1 MSAGS
6 QVAAIRS
13 MARLPRPGRLW
24 SRRWSV
30 VAAVTVVA
38 LVTLVLRGPLDLLGG
53 LGAAMGIGGVIAVV
67 AKLVGRLW
75 TWVAVMV
82 GFGFLVGALPLF
94 NVLGYEL
101 ALSSTLFAAPLG
113 LDLGSA
119 YARELARAPV
129 TDKGGIYPVSALA
142 RSTLTAMAMVV
153 GLLAIPALIAA
164 VRGIWLPTCDWG
176 FGIEAYLYL
185 PITTG
190 LLAVMIGHAI
200 GVLVGPRR
208 YLCAAIAI
216 ALPLILVA
224 VFAIWRF
231 LTEPPVFTYN
241 AVFGYFPGNLYDENI
256 KLGAALAWSR
266 LEQLLWVL
274 AVLALA
280 AWRLD
285 VPSFRGVLQPRPAGR
300 RIGAP
305 AFAVVC
311 IAGAIVLRSQGGHLG
326 YAIDREDIAEALGG
340 VRETPHFIIHYAQ
353 TKEVE
358 EVIDLVAADHEFRY
372 AQVTA
377 TLGIELS
384 GKIRSF
390 YFANR
395 DQKGQWFGPRDV
407 EMAKPW
413 QREIFLEH
421 RAFPH
426 GSLRHEIAHAV
437 ASEFGDPLFGVA
449 AKRVA
454 GVPALISPGLIEGLA
469 VATDWPG
476 DADRLSPHESVR
488 VLQALGKRPSIN
500 ELLSLQ
506 FFKFSSSAG
515 YTTAGSFLRFLLE
528 KYGAPSLRA
537 LYHSGG
543 DFEGAY
549 GRPLSA
555 LEDEWR
561 EMISKIELP
570 ASLIEATRERF
581 RVGGVFARPCP
592 HAIAARRERAAAAR
606 NRGDHKTALALV
618 NQVCSDA
625 PDEPRYRLD
634 LGDVL
639 FDGDAAEKQQALA
652 LWTQLSQD
660 TEHGTPSLRADA
672 YENLIKAAADRDDFT
687 EVRRLVDEAVKLP
700 LMPTERRQLDA
711 YAFVLAHQGPAAA
724 ALRGYFFT
732 TAAKVDTLT
741 WSLFATLAEPE
752 LGFGHYLLGL
762 QYAFRGDLA
771 ASAQSLAR
779 SMQLGLPSQPFV
791 KNAARRLA
799 IAAYRTKDLA
809 NVRAAADALV
819 GPGMSESDRL
829 LAKDWL
835 ERLTFDATGTT
846 SPK

>member
-1 MSAGS
+1 VVA
-6 QVAAIRS
+6 VIAAIAKATVL
-13 MARLPRPGRLW
+13 ARGLLDPLGSLA
-24 SRRWSV
+24 
-30 VAAVTVVA
+30 AAVA
-38 LVTLVLRGPLDLLGG
+38 LGC
-53 LGAAMGIGGVIAVV
+53 AIAIA
-67 AKLVGRLW
+67 AKLLGRLW
-75 TWVAVMV
+75 TWGLVMV
-82 GFGFLVGALPLF
+82 GFGLVTGVAPLF

-101 ALSSTLFAAPLG
+101 AIATTLLAAPLG

-129 TDKGGIYPVSALA
+129 TDKGGVFPVSALA
-142 RSTLTAMAMVV
+142 RSTLTAMALVAGM
-153 GLLAIPALIAA
+153 LAIPALIAA

-185 PITTG
+185 PVTTG
-190 LLAVMIGHAI
+190 LLAVMVGHAI

-216 ALPLILVA
+216 AVPLIVVA

-256 KLGAALAWSR
+256 KLGTALAWSR

-274 AVLALA
+274 AVLGLA

-285 VPSFRGVLQPRPAGR
+285 VPSFRGVLVPRPAGR

-305 AFAVVC
+305 VFAVVC
-311 IAGAIVLRSQGGHLG
+311 IAAAVVLRSQGGHLG

-353 TKEVE
+353 TKEIE
-358 EVIDLVAADHEFRY
+358 EVIDLVVADHEFRY

-377 TLGIELS
+377 TLGIEPS
-384 GKIRSF
+384 GKIRSY

-437 ASEFGDPLFGVA
+437 ASEFGDPWFGVA
-449 AKRVA
+449 AKRVL
-454 GVPALISPGLIEGLA
+454 GLPVLISPGLIEGLA
-469 VATDWPG
+469 VAADWPG

-528 KYGAPSLRA
+528 KYGAKSLRA

-561 EMISKIELP
+561 EMITAIELP
-570 ASLIEATRERF
+570 PSLIEATRERF

-592 HAIAARRERAAAAR
+592 HAIAARRERAAEAL
-606 NRGDHKTALALV
+606 NRGDRKQALALIRD
-618 NQVCSDA
+618 VCSDA

-634 LGDVL
+634 LGGAL
-639 FDGDAAEKQQALA
+639 YDGDAAEKQEALA

-672 YENLIKAAADRDDFT
+672 YEKLIKAAADRDDFT

-732 TAAKVDTLT
+732 TAARVDTLT
-741 WSLFATLAEPE
+741 WALFATLAEPE

-762 QYAFRGDLA
+762 QYAFRGDHA
-771 ASAQSLAR
+771 ASAEYLAR
-779 SMQLGLPSQPFV
+779 SMERGLPSQPFV

-799 IAAYRTKDLA
+799 IAAYRTNDLA
-809 NVRAAADALV
+809 KVRAAAAALA
-819 GPGMSESDRL
+819 GTGMSESDRL

-835 ERLTFDATGTT
+835 ERLGFAGSAPAGLT